1 MMPLP
6 RWLSRVLALMLP
18 AAAITVP
25 VLAVVMP
32 ISDDYAAAKMHIAE
46 DKLALDRYRRTAQI
60 LPQQRAMLAALEQ
73 QPGRKDGFLAGS
85 NETLIAAELQN
96 RVKTV
101 VEAAQAELHSTQ
113 VLPPQNV
120 DGFHRIGIRA
130 EMTGE
135 LTAVQAVI
143 YRLEATSPTLFL
155 DNVVLRIHPTDRR
168 DGSDDAPPL
177 DVSFEVYGFGREQ
190 R

>member
-1 MMPLP
+1 MALP
-6 RWLSRVLALMLP
+6 RWLRRVLALLLP

-25 VLAVVMP
+25 VLAAVVP
-32 ISDDYAAAKMHIAE
+32 LSDDYAAAKIHIAE
-46 DKLALDRYRRTAQI
+46 DKLALDRYQRTAQI
-60 LPQQRAMLAALEQ
+60 LPQQRATLAALEQ
-73 QPGRKDGFLAGS
+73 QSGRKDGFLAGG

-113 VLPPQNV
+113 VLPPRSV

-135 LTAVQAVI
+135 LSAVQAII

-177 DVSFEVYGFGREQ
+177 DVSFEVYGFGRAQ

>member
-1 MMPLP
+1 MPLP
-6 RWLSRVLALMLP
+6 RWLSRALALMLL
-18 AAAITVP
+18 AAGIIIP

-32 ISDDYAAAKMHIAE
+32 VSDDYAATTMRIAE
-46 DKLALDRYRRTAQI
+46 ARLALGRYRQIAQG
-60 LPQQRAMLAALEQ
+60 LPQQRATLAALEQ

-85 NETLIAAELQN
+85 NDTLIAAELQN

-101 VEAAQAELHSTQ
+101 VEAAQAELRSTQ
-113 VLPPQNV
+113 VLPPRDVGSFRQ
-120 DGFHRIGIRA
+120 IPIRA

-135 LTAVQAVI
+135 LTAVQAII
-143 YRLEATSPTLFL
+143 YQLEATSPMLFL
-155 DNVVLRIHPTDRR
+155 DDVVLRIHPTDRR

-177 DVSFEVYGFGREQ
+177 DVSFEVYGYVRAQ